1 MSDAMKDVEGRD
13 DARDPGT
20 RYVVHID
27 KKEYE
32 TTDPTVTGK
41 ELLKL
46 AGKTPIDQF
55 AIYLRVAGSQPRRLG
70 PHDHIDLREPG
81 IERFVTLPLD
91 QTEG

>member
-1 MSDAMKDVEGRD
+1 MGDEMKDVESRKDGH
-13 DARDPGT
+13 DPGT

-32 TTDPTVTGK
+32 TTDPTPTGNQ
-41 ELLKL
+41 LLKL
-46 AGKTPIDQF
+46 ADKTPIEQY
-55 AIYLRVAGSQPRRLG
+55 AIYLRVAGSPPRRID
-70 PHDHIDLREPG
+70 PHEHLDLRQPG